1 MFNKFFYFADASETW
16 QLTIQD
22 PASPALEGMIYFHNF
37 LNFFLIIIGTCVC
50 FFLLKII
57 FIFNKQ
63 NNVNSIKFT
72 HSNLLEIIWTIIPA
86 FILVLISI
94 PSFSLLYSLDEILNT
109 SLSLKIVGHQW
120 FWSYEYSDTFFFN
133 NTLFTNDLLFD
144 SYIIETN
151 DLVKGLFR
159 LLEVD
164 NRTVLPINTNIRL
177 LLSSSDVLHSWC
189 VPSLGIKIDACPGRL
204 SEISTFIKRK
214 GVFFGQCSEICGINH
229 GFMPIVVVSTSKANF
244 IAWRN
249 NQIVL

>member
-1 MFNKFFYFADASETW
+1 MFNKYFYLSDASETW

-37 LNFFLIIIGTCVC
+37 LNFFLIVIGTSVC
-50 FFLLKII
+50 FFLVKII
-57 FIFNKQ
+57 LFFNKQ
-63 NNVNSIKFT
+63 TNAISIKFT
-72 HSNLLEIIWTIIPA
+72 HSNLLEVVWTIIPA
-86 FILVLISI
+86 FVLVLISI

-133 NTLFTNDLLFD
+133 NTLFTNDLVFD

-189 VPSLGIKIDACPGRL
+189 VPSLGVKIDACPGRL